1 MNKPPATIDNRFDI
15 PGRSYAVNMKP
26 RKVDPDDIYD
36 AWDQAYADAMALIVD
51 GKVDEGKDLLKK
63 LYRRKYNRAGHT
75 LAYGYG
81 AGWFGET
88 DEKKYL
94 ALVYELVLKGYPAA
108 MSDYGFCYDCGIGV
122 KKSRRWTLYWYRK
135 AAAKGVTAA
144 MNNLA
149 QIYLFRENKY
159 RNIQLGLLYAFMAAD
174 YEDEQAQNLLGLCY
188 EEGLGVLKDDQKAYQ
203 YFSLAVKN
211 GAGACAEHNL
221 ARCFR
226 KGIGTEKNLKVA
238 EKFERLA
245 KRHGLYIKKEK

>member
-1 MNKPPATIDNRFDI
+1 
-15 PGRSYAVNMKP
+15 
-26 RKVDPDDIYD
+26 
-36 AWDQAYADAMALIVD
+36 
-51 GKVDEGKDLLKK
+51 
-63 LYRRKYNRAGHT
+63 
-75 LAYGYG
+75 
-81 AGWFGET
+81 
-88 DEKKYL
+88 
-94 ALVYELVLKGYPAA
+94 
-108 MSDYGFCYDCGIGV
+108 
-122 KKSRRWTLYWYRK
+122 
-135 AAAKGVTAA
+135 

-149 QIYLFRENKY
+149 QIYLFRVNKY